1 MGLRLGEDRLSEALA
16 RIGNTPLVQRREGA
30 DELCYRA
37 EVPFEETWVVLS
49 SGAAGNWDVLTTF
62 RVLSSPPVG
71 MTCRPTPLVTSTI
84 AVEGIRK
91 GMTEDELRARFNVPA
106 GMHTTPLAFPL
117 LLLARGCA
125 ARWRTAASSLS
136 KSHSSDSNRP
146 VITFT
151 GDPAQSAGKPV
162 VSSLEDDHNA
172 ATACSRRIRAA

>member
-1 MGLRLGEDRLSEALA
+1 VVAEESLMLGVKLLRLVISSSLLFLLLARVPAAGAQELIGLRLGEDRLSEALA
-16 RIGNTPLVQRREGA
+16 RIGLTPLVQSREGP

-91 GMTEDELRARFNVPA
+91 GMTEDELRARFKVPA

-117 LLLARGCA
+117 RS
-125 ARWRTAASSLS
+125 R
-136 KSHSSDSNRP
+136 
-146 VITFT
+146 
-151 GDPAQSAGKPV
+151 AQLRATMKNGRLISFEV
-162 VSSLEDDHNA
+162 TLE
-172 ATACSRRIRAA
+172 